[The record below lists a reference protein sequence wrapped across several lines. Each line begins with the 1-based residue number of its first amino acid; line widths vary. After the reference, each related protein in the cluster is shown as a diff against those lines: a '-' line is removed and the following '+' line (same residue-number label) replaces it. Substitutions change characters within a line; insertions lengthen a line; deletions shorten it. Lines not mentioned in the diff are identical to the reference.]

1 MVLNTFVLT
10 LNPFHTDSANL
21 DLIRIANPDYR
32 MAGNFDGKIF
42 WRIAENMST
51 YCPVVLGSLHLTKRC
66 LKRLLHCL
74 IRSD

>member
-21 DLIRIANPDYR
+21 DLIRIVNPDYR
-32 MAGNFDGKIF
+32 MVGNFDEKIF
-42 WRIAENMST
+42 WRIAEIMST
-51 YCPVVLGSLHLTKRC
+51 YCHVAFGSLRLTKRR
-66 LKRLLHCL
+66 LKCLLHCL